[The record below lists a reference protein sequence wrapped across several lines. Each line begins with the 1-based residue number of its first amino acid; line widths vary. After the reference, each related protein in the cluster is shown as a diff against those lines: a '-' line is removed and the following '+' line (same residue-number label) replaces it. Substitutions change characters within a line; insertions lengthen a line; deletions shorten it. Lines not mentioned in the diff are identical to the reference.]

1 MMRIISASNQISFL
15 VALLMLLFS
24 SLPFSVYIFPLK
36 GRNVEENFQRKNR
49 RNERHIELESSYNL
63 RHSNG
68 KQIKFLSTHLFFL
81 LLFHSHSNS
90 NKMKNH
96 FHHPHS
102 AHNVWIFIASYV
114 SVVQSEFGIQCRRMC
129 ERKKAVNMIITCH
142 WLRRLMDTSR
152 NVDDDKQKCMRAC
165 YGFWYLICRISGSRI
180 ERRLVM
186 IEKTSTQWKRRSAAI
201 LKSSLINFKVLDK
214 SFRRWLS
221 SFFVLVHFY
230 RHGKCEIKKKIFWS
244 ENEEQNTAEPTK
256 EKSNSRESRE
266 NSERR
271 ERVYV
276 NFTWHSFPPILCFRW
291 KNISCML
298 LPVL

>member
-1 MMRIISASNQISFL
+1 MCGKIGRQFVRRRVLLNFPSFCASSSAHTAAFSSFRHHPHRSRSARRRVARPRPLMMRIISASNQISFL

-142 WLRRLMDTSR
+142 
-152 NVDDDKQKCMRAC
+152 
-165 YGFWYLICRISGSRI
+165 
-180 ERRLVM
+180 
-186 IEKTSTQWKRRSAAI
+186 
-201 LKSSLINFKVLDK
+201 
-214 SFRRWLS
+214 
-221 SFFVLVHFY
+221 
-230 RHGKCEIKKKIFWS
+230 
-244 ENEEQNTAEPTK
+244 
-256 EKSNSRESRE
+256 
-266 NSERR
+266 
-271 ERVYV
+271 
-276 NFTWHSFPPILCFRW
+276 
-291 KNISCML
+291 
-298 LPVL
+298 